1 MSNIKLTANN
11 KQSGKTVY
19 TSAIVQNIV
28 EIAVTEV
35 EGAMPLQDK
44 KKGVSLYI
52 LGDNIYVSVSVAAK
66 LGYSVPELAYHIQK
80 SVKQS
85 VENMTHYKV
94 ASVDVHIQDVVFTN
108 TPTMEKTEDE
118 EEHETDV
125 NFERKNG

>member
-1 MSNIKLTANN
+1 MSNIKLSSNN

-28 EIAVTEV
+28 EIAIAEV

-52 LGDNIYVSVSVAAK
+52 LGDNIYVAVSIAAK
-66 LGYSVPELAYHIQK
+66 AGYNVPELAYHIQK

-85 VENMTHYKV
+85 VENMTRYKI
-94 ASVDVHIQDVVFTN
+94 AEVDVHVADVVVCD
-108 TPTMEKTEDE
+108 TPVQPKEEPVTEEPEEK
-118 EEHETDV
+118 
-125 NFERKNG
+125 N

>member
-85 VENMTHYKV
+85 VENMTRYKI
-94 ASVDVHIQDVVFTN
+94 AEVDVHVADVV
-108 TPTMEKTEDE
+108 PCDAPASSVKEQERIDEAEEK
-118 EEHETDV
+118 
-125 NFERKNG
+125 N

>member
-1 MSNIKLTANN
+1 MSNIKLTTNN

-28 EIAVTEV
+28 EIAVAEV
-35 EGAMPLQDK
+35 EGAMPLQEK

-85 VENMTHYKV
+85 VENMTRYKI
-94 ASVDVHIQDVVFTN
+94 AEVDVHVADVVPCNASTLV
-108 TPTMEKTEDE
+108 KTETTVEKNE
-118 EEHETDV
+118 E
-125 NFERKNG
+125 KN

>member
-28 EIAVTEV
+28 EIAVAEV
-35 EGAMPLQDK
+35 EGAMPLQNK

-66 LGYSVPELAYHIQK
+66 SGYNVPELAYHIQK

-85 VENMTHYKV
+85 VENMTRYKI
-94 ASVDVHIQDVVFTN
+94 AEVDVHVADVVFCDGPAQPKEEPVN
-108 TPTMEKTEDE
+108 EEIEEK
-118 EEHETDV
+118 
-125 NFERKNG
+125 N

>member
-19 TSAIVQNIV
+19 TSGIVQNIV
-28 EIAVTEV
+28 EIAVAEV
-35 EGAMPLQDK
+35 EGAMPLQGK

-66 LGYSVPELAYHIQK
+66 AGYNVPELAYHIQK

-85 VENMTHYKV
+85 VENMTRYKI
-94 ASVDVHIQDVVFTN
+94 AEVDVIVDDVVFCEA
-108 TPTMEKTEDE
+108 PAQPKEEPVSEEPEEKI
-118 EEHETDV
+118 
-125 NFERKNG
+125 